1 MRRSIEIGTEPFLQA
16 STVEETTTATGIE
29 IAEEIETAIG
39 IEIEIAIGIGVGIG
53 IAIGIGIG
61 IETAIGIGVDT
72 TIETTA
78 EIAGG
83 GPPALVAA
91 AGPAATVRSAAE
103 AAVER
108 PLLRRQG
115 HLLAGRSPRQ

>member
-1 MRRSIEIGTEPFLQA
+1 MRRSIEIGTEPFPEA
-16 STVEETTTATGIE
+16 SIVEETMTATGIE
-29 IAEEIETAIG
+29 IAEEIE
-39 IEIEIAIGIGVGIG
+39 IA
-53 IAIGIGIG
+53 IG

-103 AAVER
+103 AAVES
-108 PLLRRQG
+108 PLLRRLG
-115 HLLAGRSPRQ
+115 HLHLLAGRSPRQ